1 MPRPALSADRA
12 LQVIDVLV
20 AHPTQRFTLTEL
32 SRRTAINPASA
43 HALLAVML
51 RAGYVQRHPEHKT
64 YTLGPALVAAG
75 ETALEQLP
83 ALRMARDRLAA
94 LSDELQLEVVLT
106 SATDEEI
113 IFVARAGRAS
123 AFGLVLQVGQR
134 VPLRPPI
141 GSVFLAWSAD
151 DKVRRWLDR
160 AQPALTAADVGQQ
173 HHTLSAVRER
183 GFSIGLESSARQGFG
198 QAMLEE
204 RDSISDLLAE
214 LGRVPYQLDVV
225 EEQATYDVTMIAAPI
240 FDANGDVVAA
250 LTVVGFAPGLP
261 ASEIMR
267 IGVTVRNAGVVI
279 TKSSQGRLPD
289 AWAVDPVILRSS

>member
-83 ALRMARDRLAA
+83 ALRMARDRLGS
-94 LSDELQLEVVLT
+94 LSDELALEVLLT
-106 SATDEEI
+106 SPTEEEI
-113 IFVARAGRAS
+113 IFVARAGRPS

-134 VPLRPPI
+134 VPLHPPI
-141 GSVFLAWSAD
+141 GSVFLAWSSD
-151 DKVRRWLDR
+151 DKVARWLDR
-160 AQPALTAADVGQQ
+160 AIPPLAPDDVDHQL
-173 HHTLSAVRER
+173 HTLAAVRER
-183 GFSIGLESSARQGFG
+183 GFSIGLESTARQGFG

-204 RDSISDLLAE
+204 RGPINDLLAA
-214 LGRVPYQLDVV
+214 LGRVPYQLDVL
-225 EEQATYDVTMIAAPI
+225 EERETYDVTMIAAPI
-240 FDANGDVVAA
+240 FDANREIVAA

-261 ASEIMR
+261 ADEIVR
-267 IGVTVRNAGVVI
+267 VGVTVRNAAVVI
-279 TKSSQGRLPD
+279 TKRSQGKLPA
-289 AWAVDPVILRSS
+289 AWAVDPVAVRSS

>member
-32 SRRTAINPASA
+32 SRRTTINPASA

-83 ALRMARDRLAA
+83 ALGMARDRLSS

-106 SATDEEI
+106 SPTDEEI

-134 VPLRPPI
+134 VPLQPPL
-141 GSVFLAWSAD
+141 GSVFLAWSSEA
-151 DKVRRWLDR
+151 KVERWLER
-160 AQPALTAADVGQQ
+160 AEPPLTVDDVDHQR
-173 HHTLSAVRER
+173 HTLAAVRDR
-183 GFSIGLESSARQGFG
+183 GYSIGLESSAREGFG
-198 QAMLEE
+198 RAMLEE
-204 RDSISDLLAE
+204 RRSVGDLIAE
-214 LGRVPYQLDVV
+214 LGRVPYQLDVL
-225 EEQATYDVTMIAAPI
+225 EEQAAYDVTMIAAPI
-240 FDANGDVVAA
+240 FDANRDVVAA

-261 ASEIMR
+261 ATEIER
-267 IGVTVRNAGVVI
+267 VGTIVRNAGVVI
-279 TKSSQGRLPD
+279 TRRSQGKLPD
-289 AWAVDPVILRSS
+289 AWAVDPIGLRSS

>member
-51 RAGYVQRHPEHKT
+51 RSGYVQRHPQHKT

-83 ALRMARDRLAA
+83 ALGMARDRLSS

-106 SATDEEI
+106 SPTDEEI
-113 IFVARAGRAS
+113 IFVARAGRPS
-123 AFGLVLQVGQR
+123 AFGLVLEVGQR
-134 VPLRPPI
+134 VPLQPPL
-141 GSVFLAWSAD
+141 GSVFLAWSAEA
-151 DKVRRWLDR
+151 KVARWLER
-160 AQPALTAADVGQQ
+160 AEPALTDEDVDHQRR
-173 HHTLSAVRER
+173 TLAGVRER
-183 GFSIGLESSARQGFG
+183 GYSIGLESSARQGFG
-198 QAMLEE
+198 LAMLEE
-204 RDSISDLLAE
+204 RDSIADLIAE
-214 LGRVPYQLDVV
+214 LGRVPYQLEVV

-240 FDANGDVVAA
+240 FDANREVVAA

-261 ASEIMR
+261 ASEIVR
-267 IGVTVRNAGVVI
+267 VGTTVRNAGVVI
-279 TKSSQGRLPD
+279 TKRSQGKLPD
-289 AWAVDPVILRSS
+289 AWAVDQVGVRSS

>member
-83 ALRMARDRLAA
+83 ALQLGRERLSS
-94 LSDELQLEVVLT
+94 LSDELELEVLLT
-106 SATDEEI
+106 SPTDEEI
-113 IFVARAGRAS
+113 IFVARAGRSS

-134 VPLRPPI
+134 VPLQPPL
-141 GSVFLAWSAD
+141 GTVFVAWSSA
-151 DKVRRWLDR
+151 DKVNRWLSR
-160 AQPALTAADVGQQ
+160 AHPALTAADVEHQL
-173 HHTLSAVRER
+173 HTLAIVRDR

-198 QAMLEE
+198 QAMVEE
-204 RDSISDLLAE
+204 RGSPTDLLAE
-214 LGRVPYQLDVV
+214 LGRVPYQLDEV
-225 EEQATYDVTMIAAPI
+225 EEKATYDVTMIAAPI
-240 FDANGDVVAA
+240 FDANRSVVAA

-261 ASEIMR
+261 APEIVR
-267 IGVTVRNAGVVI
+267 IGVAVRNSAVVI
-279 TKSSQGRLPD
+279 TKQSQGRLPE
-289 AWAVDPVILRSS
+289 AWGVDPVVVRSS

>member
-75 ETALEQLP
+75 EIALEQLP
-83 ALRMARDRLAA
+83 ALGIARDRLSS

-106 SATDEEI
+106 SPTEEEI

-123 AFGLVLQVGQR
+123 AYGLVLLVGQR
-134 VPLRPPI
+134 VPLMPPL
-141 GSVFLAWSAD
+141 GSVFLAWSSEA
-151 DKVRRWLDR
+151 KVARWLER
-160 AQPALTAADVGQQ
+160 ADPALTIDDVDHQR
-173 HHTLSAVRER
+173 HTLAAVRER
-183 GFSIGLESSARQGFG
+183 GYSIGLESSARQGFG
-198 QAMLEE
+198 EAMLEE
-204 RDSISDLLAE
+204 RDSIGDLIAE

-240 FDANGDVVAA
+240 FDANREVVAA

-261 ASEIMR
+261 ASEIVR
-267 IGVTVRNAGVVI
+267 VGTIVRNAGVVI
-279 TKSSQGRLPD
+279 TKRSQGKLPD
-289 AWAVDPVILRSS
+289 AWAVDPVGLRSS

>member
-32 SRRTAINPASA
+32 SRRTAVNPASA

-64 YTLGPALVAAG
+64 YSLGPALVAAG

-83 ALRMARDRLAA
+83 ALRMGRDRLGS
-94 LSDELQLEVVLT
+94 LSNELELEVVLT
-106 SATDEEI
+106 SPTEDEI
-113 IFVARAGRAS
+113 IFVARAGRPS

-134 VPLRPPI
+134 VPLHPPL
-141 GSVFLAWSAD
+141 GSVFLAWAPTE
-151 DKVRRWLDR
+151 KVARWLDR
-160 AQPALTAADVGQQ
+160 AEPALSADEVDHQLHVLQ
-173 HHTLSAVRER
+173 AVRER

-204 RDSISDLLAE
+204 RGAISDLLAA
-214 LGRVPYQLDVV
+214 LGQVPYQLDVV
-225 EEQATYDVTMIAAPI
+225 EEKATYDVTMIAAPI
-240 FDANGDVVAA
+240 FDANREIVAA

-261 ASEIMR
+261 AQEIVR
-267 IGVTVRNAGVVI
+267 IGVTVRNAAVVI
-279 TKSSQGRLPD
+279 TKASHGKLPD
-289 AWAVDPVILRSS
+289 AWAVDPVGVRSS

>member
-32 SRRTAINPASA
+32 SRRTSINPASA

-83 ALRMARDRLAA
+83 ALRMARDRIGS
-94 LSDELQLEVVLT
+94 LSDELRLEVMVT
-106 SATDEEI
+106 SPTEEEI
-113 IFVARAGRAS
+113 IFVARAGRPS
-123 AFGLVLQVGQR
+123 AFGLVLHVGQR
-134 VPLRPPI
+134 VPLQPPL
-141 GSVFLAWSAD
+141 GPVFLAWSPP
-151 DKVRRWLDR
+151 DKVARWLDR
-160 AQPALTAADVGQQ
+160 ADPALTPEDVE
-173 HHTLSAVRER
+173 HHLHTLQAVRER
-183 GFSIGLESSARQGFG
+183 GFSIALESTARQGFG
-198 QAMLEE
+198 QAMVEE
-204 RDSISDLLAE
+204 RGSISDHLAA

-240 FDANGDVVAA
+240 FDANREIVAA
-250 LTVVGFAPGLP
+250 LSVVGFAPGLP
-261 ASEIMR
+261 AAEIMR
-267 IGVTVRNAGVVI
+267 VAVTVRNAVVVI
-279 TKSSQGRLPD
+279 TKSSQGKLPD
-289 AWAVDPVILRSS
+289 AWAVDPAVLRSS

>member
-51 RAGYVQRHPEHKT
+51 RAGYVQRHPDHKT

-83 ALRMARDRLAA
+83 ALRMARDRLAS

-106 SATDEEI
+106 SPTDEEI

-134 VPLRPPI
+134 VPLHPPI
-141 GSVFLAWSAD
+141 GSVFLAWSPT
-151 DKVRRWLDR
+151 DKVARWLDR
-160 AQPALTAADVGQQ
+160 AQPALTAEDID
-173 HHTLSAVRER
+173 HHLHTLEAVRER
-183 GFSIGLESSARQGFG
+183 GFSIGLESSVRQGFG

-204 RDSISDLLAE
+204 RDSITELLTE

-225 EEQATYDVTMIAAPI
+225 EEAATYDVTMIAAPI
-240 FDANGDVVAA
+240 FDANRDVVAA
-250 LTVVGFAPGLP
+250 LTVVGFAPGL
-261 ASEIMR
+261 AAAEIMR
-267 IGVTVRNAGVVI
+267 VGVTVRNAGVVI
-279 TKSSQGRLPD
+279 TKTSRGRLPD
-289 AWAVDPVILRSS
+289 SWAVDPVALRSS

>member
-83 ALRMARDRLAA
+83 ALQLGRERLSS
-94 LSDELQLEVVLT
+94 LSSELELEVLLT
-106 SATDEEI
+106 SPTDEEI
-113 IFVARAGRAS
+113 IFVARAGRSS

-134 VPLRPPI
+134 VPLQPPL
-141 GSVFLAWSAD
+141 GTVFVAWSSA
-151 DKVRRWLDR
+151 DKVARWLDR
-160 AQPALTAADVGQQ
+160 AHPALTPADIEHQL
-173 HHTLSAVRER
+173 HTLATVRER

-198 QAMLEE
+198 EAMVEE
-204 RDSISDLLAE
+204 RGSPTDLLAA
-214 LGRVPYQLDVV
+214 LGRVPYQLDEV
-225 EEQATYDVTMIAAPI
+225 EEQAAYDVTMIAAPI
-240 FDANGDVVAA
+240 FDANRAVVAA

-261 ASEIMR
+261 ASEIVR
-267 IGVTVRNAGVVI
+267 IGISVRNSAVVI
-279 TKSSQGRLPD
+279 TKQAQGRLPE
-289 AWAVDPVILRSS
+289 AWGVDPVALRSS

>member
-32 SRRTAINPASA
+32 SRRTTINPASA

-83 ALRMARDRLAA
+83 ALGMARDRLSS

-106 SATDEEI
+106 SPTDEEI

-134 VPLRPPI
+134 VPLQPPL
-141 GSVFLAWSAD
+141 GSVFLAWSSEVKVERWLERAEPPLTAD
-151 DKVRRWLDR
+151 DVDHQR
-160 AQPALTAADVGQQ
+160 
-173 HHTLSAVRER
+173 HTLAAVRDR
-183 GFSIGLESSARQGFG
+183 GYSIGLESSAREGFG
-198 QAMLEE
+198 RAMLEE
-204 RDSISDLLAE
+204 RRSVGDLIAE
-214 LGRVPYQLDVV
+214 LGRVPYQLDVI
-225 EEQATYDVTMIAAPI
+225 EQQAAYDVTMIAAPI
-240 FDANGDVVAA
+240 FDANRDVVAA

-261 ASEIMR
+261 ATEIER
-267 IGVTVRNAGVVI
+267 VGTIVRNAGVVI
-279 TKSSQGRLPD
+279 TRRSQGKLPD
-289 AWAVDPVILRSS
+289 AWAVDPVGLRSS

>member
-32 SRRTAINPASA
+32 SRRTSINPASA

-83 ALRMARDRLAA
+83 ALRLARDRLAS
-94 LSDELQLEVVLT
+94 LSDELELEVMLT
-106 SATDEEI
+106 SPTDEEI

-123 AFGLVLQVGQR
+123 AYGLVLQVGQR
-134 VPLRPPI
+134 VPLHPPL
-141 GSVFLAWSAD
+141 GLVFLAWASD
-151 DKVRRWLDR
+151 EKIGRWLDR
-160 AQPALTAADVGQQ
+160 AEPALTPDDVEHQL
-173 HHTLSAVRER
+173 HTLSAVRER
-183 GFSIGLESSARQGFG
+183 GFSIGLESPARQGIG

-204 RDSISDLLAE
+204 RGSITDLLSA

-240 FDANGDVVAA
+240 FDANREIVAA
-250 LTVVGFAPGLP
+250 LSLVGFVPGLP
-261 ASEIMR
+261 AQEIVR
-267 IGVTVRNAGVVI
+267 IGITVRNAAVVI
-279 TKSSQGRLPD
+279 TKESQGRLPD
-289 AWAVDPVILRSS
+289 VWAVDPAVLRSS

>member
-51 RAGYVQRHPEHKT
+51 RAGYIQRHPEHKT

-83 ALRMARDRLAA
+83 ALRMARDQLGS
-94 LSDELQLEVVLT
+94 LSDELELEVVLT
-106 SATDEEI
+106 SPTEEEI
-113 IFVARAGRAS
+113 IFVARAGRPS
-123 AFGLVLQVGQR
+123 AFGLVLHVGQR
-134 VPLRPPI
+134 VPLHPPL
-141 GSVFLAWSAD
+141 GTVFLAWSSSE
-151 DKVRRWLDR
+151 KVDRWLHR
-160 AQPALTAADVGQQ
+160 AEPALTPADVDHQL
-173 HHTLSAVRER
+173 HTLAGVRER
-183 GFSIGLESSARQGFG
+183 GFSIGLESPARQGFG

-204 RDSISDLLAE
+204 RGSIGDLLAA
-214 LGRVPYQLDVV
+214 LGQVPYQLEVV

-240 FDANGDVVAA
+240 FDANREIIAA

-261 ASEIMR
+261 AHEIMR
-267 IGVTVRNAGVVI
+267 VGVTVRNAAVVI
-279 TKSSQGRLPD
+279 TKQTQGKLPD
-289 AWAVDPVILRSS
+289 AWAVDPVAVRSS

>member
-32 SRRTAINPASA
+32 SRRTSINPASA

-83 ALRMARDRLAA
+83 ALRMARDRLGS

-106 SATDEEI
+106 SPTEEEI
-113 IFVARAGRAS
+113 IFVARAGRPS
-123 AFGLVLQVGQR
+123 AFGLVLHVGQR
-134 VPLRPPI
+134 VPLHPPI
-141 GSVFLAWSAD
+141 GSVFLAWSSE
-151 DKVRRWLDR
+151 DKVGRWLAR
-160 AQPALTAADVGQQ
+160 AEPALTPADVEHQL
-173 HHTLSAVRER
+173 HTLQAVRER

-204 RDSISDLLAE
+204 RGSITDLLAA
-214 LGRVPYQLDVV
+214 LGQVPYQLDVV

-240 FDANGDVVAA
+240 FDANREIVAA
-250 LTVVGFAPGLP
+250 LTLVGFAPGLAAP
-261 ASEIMR
+261 DIMNV
-267 IGVTVRNAGVVI
+267 GLTVRNAAVVI
-279 TKSSQGRLPD
+279 TKRSQGKLPA
-289 AWAVDPVILRSS
+289 AWAVDPAVLRSS